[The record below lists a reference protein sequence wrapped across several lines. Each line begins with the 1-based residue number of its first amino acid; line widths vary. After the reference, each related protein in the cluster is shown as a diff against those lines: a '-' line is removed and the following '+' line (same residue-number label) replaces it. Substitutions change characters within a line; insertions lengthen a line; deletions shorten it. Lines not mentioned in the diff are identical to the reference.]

1 MQSTRRVLWRAHS
14 NIDQHCDLRPSRTIR
29 DGKDFYKYRNRL
41 TSHSPYE
48 IAEGIVS
55 IFTGNVTAN
64 KAKAYATCSTGK
76 LAAVAYHSAEM
87 DLFYMSRKS
96 LRIRIGSGLL
106 TNDNPAS
113 TRKRRRIVGVFTLGT

>member
-29 DGKDFYKYRNRL
+29 ESKDFYKYRNRL

-48 IAEGIVS
+48 IAQGIVS
-55 IFTGNVTAN
+55 IFTGIVTEN

-76 LAAVAYHSAEM
+76 LAADAITGNNYYA
-87 DLFYMSRKS
+87 DTKLK
-96 LRIRIGSGLL
+96 I
-106 TNDNPAS
+106 NDRVVS
-113 TRKRRRIVGVFTLGT
+113 ISME